1 MRNKEEEE
9 SDLESEA
16 EFWRQYEGKTD
27 CFGTVAKLVMLMAI
41 LVKVVWQTLA

>member
-27 CFGTVAKLVMLMAI
+27 CFGTVAKLVMLMVI
-41 LVKVVWQTLA
+41 LIQTLV